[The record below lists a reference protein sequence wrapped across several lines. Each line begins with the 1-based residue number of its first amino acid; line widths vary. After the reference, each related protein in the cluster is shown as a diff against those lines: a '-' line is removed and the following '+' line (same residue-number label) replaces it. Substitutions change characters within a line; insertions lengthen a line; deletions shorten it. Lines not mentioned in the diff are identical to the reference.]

1 MSKVWRLNRPFM
13 PPAGYFLIAR
23 KGSPETVGFR
33 RAFGYFSRAG
43 KAPRRRQHFL
53 LRRSRAERQQ
63 NGPQLPHGAKAQKR
77 SRLVIRPDADMGPSS
92 HALRPQSVRCALAV
106 FIQFPIGT
114 AKTLTDQ
121 CRSPGKPPCGLPQHL
136 TDGHVIFSHLSSPDT
151 PIAAAIFLCRRL
163 SGFNV
168 SFPNCAL
175 TSQPSQP

>member
-1 MSKVWRLNRPFM
+1 MKDRREIFRQRPQRQDLHRQF
-13 PPAGYFLIAR
+13 
-23 KGSPETVGFR
+23 
-33 RAFGYFSRAG
+33 
-43 KAPRRRQHFL
+43 KAPQRLEIFPVGHDHVNVCRLHAVQHFL
-53 LRRSRAERQQ
+53 LRISRAERQQ